1 MLVELNIK
9 HGLLSLSNIASTRL
23 GVRTISNIANIQSC
37 QAYLNYSRQN
47 NININSTLFRGT
59 LYELL
64 TKQLMSSLL
73 NCCSLTR
80 IGGSFDQGIDILGKW
95 NLGHYWHVLEPKPVN
110 INTTKLQFGSIR
122 PLLKDSRE
130 YNEYHAIPQSERR
143 KQANLSLENDI
154 NVLVQCKNYDT
165 KIKPATIREISGLY
179 HHHVNTK
186 QARGRTFMFLVSPR
200 PLTYLAL
207 KIVDSLP
214 IPMIHCKLS
223 ILKFDKGDIYSV
235 SNWNGGELEALY
247 MNAVA
252 RALLTGLNLELEFEK
267 LKSINM

>member
-1 MLVELNIK
+1 MLFDINFK
-9 HGLLSLSNIASTRL
+9 HGLQSLSHNVSLRL
-23 GVRTISNIANIQSC
+23 GLRTISNIANIQSC

-64 TKQLMSSLL
+64 SKQLMSSLL
-73 NCCSLTR
+73 NCRSLTR
-80 IGGSFDQGIDILGKW
+80 VGGSFDQGIDILGKW
-95 NLGHYWHVLEPKPVN
+95 NLAHYWHALDPKPAN
-110 INTTKLQFGSIR
+110 ITTTKLQFGSIR
-122 PLLKDSRE
+122 PLLKDSKE

-143 KQANLSLENDI
+143 KLANLSLESDVNI
-154 NVLVQCKNYDT
+154 LVQCKNYDT

-186 QARGRTFMFLVSPR
+186 QARSRTFMFLVSPR

-235 SNWNGGELEALY
+235 TNWNGGEVEALY

-267 LKSINM
+267 IKSINM

>member
-1 MLVELNIK
+1 MLFDFNFK
-9 HGLLSLSNIASTRL
+9 HGLQSLSHNTPLRFSL
-23 GVRTISNIANIQSC
+23 RTISNISNIQSC

-64 TKQLMSSLL
+64 AKQLMSNLL
-73 NCCSLTR
+73 NCRSLMR
-80 IGGSFDQGIDILGKW
+80 VGGSFDQGIDIFGKW
-95 NLGHYWHVLEPKPVN
+95 NLANYWHALDPKPAN
-110 INTTKLQFGSIR
+110 ITNTKLQFGSIR
-122 PLLKDSRE
+122 PLLRDSKE

-143 KQANLSLENDI
+143 KLANLSLENDVNI
-154 NVLVQCKNYDT
+154 LVQCKNYDT

-186 QARGRTFMFLVSPR
+186 QARSRTFMFLVSPR

-235 SNWNGGELEALY
+235 SNWNGGEVEALY
-247 MNAVA
+247 MNAVT

-267 LKSINM
+267 IKSINM